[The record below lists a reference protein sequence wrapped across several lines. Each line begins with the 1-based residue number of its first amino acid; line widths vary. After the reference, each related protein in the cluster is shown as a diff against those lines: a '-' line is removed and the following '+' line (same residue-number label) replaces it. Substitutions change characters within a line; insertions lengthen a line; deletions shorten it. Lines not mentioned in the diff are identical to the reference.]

1 MTESGTWPGRA
12 DIGDIGDIGDAV
24 DFVDGSGGERMRR
37 AAWRKA

>member
-1 MTESGTWPGRA
+1 MTESGTWPGHA